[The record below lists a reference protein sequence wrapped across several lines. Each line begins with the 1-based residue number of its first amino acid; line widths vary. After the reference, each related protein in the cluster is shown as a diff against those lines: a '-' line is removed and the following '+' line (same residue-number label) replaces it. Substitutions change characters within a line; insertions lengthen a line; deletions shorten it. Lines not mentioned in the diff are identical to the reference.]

1 MKPRRQF
8 VFATFATLHLALCFP
23 VTRSFAADGAV
34 EAFFESKIRPLL
46 AERCYACHGEKKQKG
61 GLRLDSKGGWQKG
74 GESGPALV
82 PGKPQSSLLIKAVSS
97 ETDDFG
103 NAVAANPIDIHDV
116 HATILHQKGLDHTR
130 LTFRHGGRDHRLTEV
145 HRHVVNKI
153 LA

>member
-8 VFATFATLHLALCFP
+8 VFATCTTLHLALWLPASC
-23 VTRSFAADGAV
+23 SFAADGGS
-34 EAFFESKIRPLL
+34 EAYFESKIRPLL
-46 AERCYACHGEKKQKG
+46 AERCYECHGEKKQKG

-103 NAVAANPIDIHDV
+103 NAVAANPIDIHDI
-116 HATILHQKGLDHTR
+116 HATILDQMGLDHTR
-130 LTFRHGGRDHRLTEV
+130 LTFRRGGRDHRLTEV